1 MEKIV
6 PMETFTSML
15 AEPSS
20 GSYSTTYLPR
30 GFPGGTGTG
39 AWSSSEAVTHTRPV
53 YCTLWRTVS
62 LANRSSFCCRS
73 PETFTAPAGPRMS
86 LRPARR
92 TCREMIFAARHKSY
106 SRFDSSP
113 VASGCSRSCSMMK
126 RSIVMTSEPCTVP
139 VREESD
145 RAALVGP
152 AHRDNVRRKPR
163 EHVGRR
169 LAVAVVQAHADH
181 RLVRRQLVEPRVRGR
196 TARAVMTH
204 LQELDRTHPPREP
217 RVDRQSSVRL
227 EQQSHGAVRHAQHHP
242 MLVHIERQRHPERVR
257 SQHLERDAVD
267 LDPVAGAS
275 RVPARSRGF
284 YPGEK
289 LEVQRPPQRLPRLE
303 YQLGIE
309 RFHHRGH
316 AAEVIGVAVG
326 RHRHGHP
333 ARALAPQERD
343 HDTSAGV
350 GLRGTGAAI
359 HYNPPTVG
367 RA

>member
-152 AHRDNVRRKPR
+152 EHRDAVRREAR
-163 EHVGRR
+163 EHLGRR
-169 LAVAVVQAHADH
+169 VAVAVVPAHADH
-181 RLVRRQLVEPRVRGR
+181 RLVRRQLVEPRLRGR
-196 TARAVMTH
+196 AARARRRSEEHTSE
-204 LQELDRTHPPREP
+204 LQP
-217 RVDRQSSVRL
+217 QSKLVCRL
-227 EQQSHGAVRHAQHHP
+227 
-242 MLVHIERQRHPERVR
+242 HPE
-257 SQHLERDAVD
+257 
-267 LDPVAGAS
+267 
-275 RVPARSRGF
+275 
-284 YPGEK
+284 K
-289 LEVQRPPQRLPRLE
+289 
-303 YQLGIE
+303 
-309 RFHHRGH
+309 
-316 AAEVIGVAVG
+316 
-326 RHRHGHP
+326 
-333 ARALAPQERD
+333 
-343 HDTSAGV
+343 
-350 GLRGTGAAI
+350 
-359 HYNPPTVG
+359 
-367 RA
+367 